1 MKLSKEKENMG
12 LPEYIKFGL
21 ELEVENVNYN
31 KITQERDYYG
41 KIL

>member
-31 KITQERDYYG
+31 KI
-41 KIL
+41 ICLLFLLFCL